1 MISAKKYLKEGLPI
15 ILLCLTLELVAGNS
29 LSHMQKEIV
38 SVPGLLVLL
47 PPVMCIRGNIY
58 GSLGSRLTTSLHL
71 GLIDPS
77 VWRSKVLNVNIYASL
92 SQTLFM
98 SIFVGIFAHYAC
110 LLLNLPSAGILTLI
124 LISLIAGIVSGFF
137 LTFLAIFISFFGYS
151 HGLNPDNF
159 IAPLL
164 ATIGDIITV
173 FSLFPA
179 IWLVRVL

>member
-1 MISAKKYLKEGLPI
+1 MISAKKYLKESLPI
-15 ILLCLTLELVAGNS
+15 ILLGLTLELVAGNS
-29 LSHMQKEIV
+29 LSHMEKEIV

-77 VWRSKVLNVNIYASL
+77 IWRGKILKVNIYASI
-92 SQTLFM
+92 SQTIFM
-98 SIFVGIFAHYAC
+98 SILVGIFAHYTC
-110 LLLNLPSAGILTLI
+110 LLLNLPSAGVLSLVV
-124 LISLIAGIVSGFF
+124 ISFVAGVISGFF
-137 LTFLAIFISFFGYS
+137 LTFLAIIISFFGYS

-179 IWLVRVL
+179 IWLVGGL